1 MDLKKM
7 LIEKERLAYIAGDLE
22 LAKFFDDTLQ
32 YVQELEKEIGMKRQ
46 HCEKLYE
53 ELNNA
58 NIRGN

>member
-22 LAKFFDDTLQ
+22 LAKFFADTLE
-32 YVQELEKEIGMKRQ
+32 YIQELETKIVMKDR
-46 HCEKLYE
+46 HRSELYE

-58 NIRGN
+58 NPRK